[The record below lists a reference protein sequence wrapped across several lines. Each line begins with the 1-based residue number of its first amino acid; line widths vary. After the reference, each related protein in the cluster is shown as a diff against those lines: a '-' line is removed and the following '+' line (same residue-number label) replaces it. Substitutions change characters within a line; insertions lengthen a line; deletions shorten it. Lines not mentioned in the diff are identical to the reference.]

1 MSVQMLSSSNSG
13 RWHRRTKVVAAWLA
27 VGLATTLVGC
37 GGDSETRSTDKGS
50 AGAQALYEEAV
61 QAGGNLTVF
70 IGSSG
75 NEALDRLKAAFI
87 EQYPDIN
94 LEWINGTG
102 DQVLE
107 RLLTEKRAGL
117 NTADVLDIPGL
128 REFQSVNDEGYI
140 EHYVPDDAESFTY
153 DPTGYID
160 GVAYS
165 HSDYFGAA
173 CYNPNNLTED
183 EIELLTTSYDGW
195 ADPVFK
201 GRTAIV
207 NPAGFGYRR
216 TMSYYVFENPD
227 LGSKWLEK
235 LAAND
240 PVVYANQNIAS
251 TQVIA
256 GEYDVLINSQS
267 NLGPRA
273 AAEGAPLECVAPSPA
288 AAIPFSIGIV
298 KGAPNPAAAKLYENW
313 VLSEAGQQA
322 FRETLAYS
330 HRRQGM
336 NPPQIPGEVPRPDVV
351 EFANEDTLNAH
362 YDELTSTFER
372 LFGAAKE

>member
-1 MSVQMLSSSNSG
+1 MLSSFSPSP
-13 RWHRRTKVVAAWLA
+13 RRNRRAGVVAAVLA
-27 VGLATTLVGC
+27 VSLAASVAGC
-37 GGDSETRSTDKGS
+37 GGDSQTQSGDQGS
-50 AGAQALYEEAV
+50 AGQQALYDEAV
-61 QAGGNLTVF
+61 KAGGNLTVF

-75 NEALDRLKAAFI
+75 NEALTRLKEAFN

-102 DQVLE
+102 DQVME

-117 NTADVLDIPGL
+117 NTADVLNIPGL
-128 REFQSVNDEGYI
+128 REFQSVDNEGYI
-140 EHYVPDDAESFTY
+140 EHYVPEDADSFTY
-153 DPTGYID
+153 DRTGYID

-173 CYNPNNLTED
+173 CYNPNNLTND
-183 EIELLTTSYDGW
+183 EIELLKTYEGW

-227 LGSKWLEK
+227 LGMPWLEK

-240 PVVYANQNIAS
+240 PVVYANQNMAS
-251 TQVIA
+251 TQVVA
-256 GEYDVLINSQS
+256 GEHDVVINSQS

-273 AAEGAPLECVAPSPA
+273 AADGAPLECVAPSPA
-288 AAIPFSIGIV
+288 AAIPFSIGII

-313 VLSEAGQQA
+313 VLSEAGQEA
-322 FRETLAYS
+322 YRETLAYS

-336 NPPQIPGEVPRPDVV
+336 NPPEVPGEVRRPDVV
-351 EFANEDTLNAH
+351 AFANEDTLNAH
-362 YDELTSTFER
+362 YDELNSTFER